1 MNWLLVFVGGG
12 VGSLLRYAIACGFP
26 TTELSKGHW
35 PWATLSA
42 NLLACLLLGAVTTL
56 LTRGVLSKEEGLLL
70 ATGLCG
76 GFSTFSTFSGELL
89 ALFEAGQYGVAVGYL
104 LASVI
109 GGLLSIGLAAYLLR

>member
-12 VGSLLRYAIACGFP
+12 VGSLLRYGIAHGLPVADFDR
-26 TTELSKGHW
+26 GGW
-35 PWATLSA
+35 PWATFSA
-42 NLLACLLLGAVTTL
+42 NLLACLLLGLTATL
-56 LTRGVLSKEEGLLL
+56 LTRGGLSKEAGLLL

-89 ALFEAGQYGVAVGYL
+89 ALIEAGQYGVAAGYL
-104 LASVI
+104 AVSII